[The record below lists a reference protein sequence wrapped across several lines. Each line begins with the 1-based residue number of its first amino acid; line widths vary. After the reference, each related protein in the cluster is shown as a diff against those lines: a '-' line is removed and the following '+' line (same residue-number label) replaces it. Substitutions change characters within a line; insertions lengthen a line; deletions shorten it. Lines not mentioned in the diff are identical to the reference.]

1 VKENPM
7 DMRNGD
13 IYDNFKEARKAG
25 VPDEFLVQGSKE
37 ALENLKKQLHF
48 SKGSFKNVKPPDTR
62 DEVTRFKAIGEPDLE
77 AELEPVG
84 K

>member
-13 IYDNFKEARKAG
+13 IYDNLEEARKA

-48 SKGSFKNVKPPDTR
+48 SKGSFKNVKPT
-62 DEVTRFKAIGEPDLE
+62 GE
-77 AELEPVG
+77 AELAKSEP
-84 K
+84 